1 MRLRATAPLLAPLAL
16 LCAAAPVAAQEAAPA
31 GAPAPA
37 ASAVVPIRSA
47 EGATIRAVRFEG
59 ATRLTPELLALQ
71 VKTRAGAAWS
81 ERIADD
87 DLKSLAARFQVWA
100 TVRVEALPDGQVDV
114 VFALEQ
120 VPSVSRVLFKGN
132 RELDEEELRAAL
144 DLSENNALPASTV
157 AGDGLAVLVYQ
168 LEDHY
173 RAEGYLFAEIVPN
186 VTRQGDERVLEFDIL
201 EGPEVAVNELDFVG
215 LEHFDPGHI
224 RDLMKTSRTFWFFT
238 QTYKPAELEDD
249 IVQIEQFLIDEGWL
263 DARVAVE
270 SVTPDRSAGE
280 VDILIRIE
288 QGPRY
293 LVRKVDFVGNE
304 QFTRTELEAL
314 LRMTPG
320 TPYRQTVYRKDRARI
335 LKHVRHLG
343 FVRAEMPVRPIEG
356 FAADGA
362 ALVDVTYRLHEDE
375 RKRVR
380 AVRVVGNENTRDDV
394 IRRELDLHP
403 GDLFDGDEMLAA
415 EDRLRATGFF
425 IDSRGLPLAWVEN
438 ERTEDPHAED
448 IVMKVEDGT
457 AGLFTLFG
465 GLASGQGFF
474 LGTDLTIDNF
484 DMADLP
490 SSPGGLFPEFLDQ
503 RAFHGAGQRL
513 RLRANPG
520 NQFSNYL
527 IQFTEPYLT
536 GPRQNPVFL
545 DLNFHVR
552 EFRSRHYDQ
561 NTVGGEFSIGK
572 RISRRQSVAVGLRQD
587 RIAIDRIVDRA
598 DPIEDLLAV
607 EGGNSVRG
615 LGVDWEYRAF
625 DSLRN
630 PTAGYRLNAGVELV
644 GGPLGLQYDLWKASG
659 GAEWMIP
666 LFENE
671 EEQRHVLSLRGAIAE
686 VRPWG
691 DTDDV
696 PLFERWFAGGPA
708 TFLQGRGFEFRGIGP
723 HDGDFSVGG
732 DAGWVINTEYIFP
745 LYDIYEPRL
754 RENQPF
760 LRGVVF
766 ADQGMLEESWGG
778 LHDGKWRLA
787 VGVGLRIKI
796 PFQLFSAPL
805 ELYYGVPLQK
815 ASEDERESFQINFST
830 RF

>member
-1 MRLRATAPLLAPLAL
+1 MRREPIVGRVPPLAALLAAFGAISFASGPD
-16 LCAAAPVAAQEAAPA
+16 AAALQSPVASSPA
-31 GAPAPA
+31 
-37 ASAVVPIRSA
+37 RTA
-47 EGATIRAVRFEG
+47 EGAVIREVRFQGE
-59 ATRLTPELLALQ
+59 TRLTPELLALQ
-71 VKTRAGAAWS
+71 VKTRAGARWS
-81 ERIADD
+81 SRIGDD
-87 DLKSLAARFQVWA
+87 DLKALAVKFQVWA
-100 TVRVEALPDGQVDV
+100 SVELLPIEGGQVDV
-114 VFALEQ
+114 VFTLTQ

-173 RAEGYLFAEIVPN
+173 RGEGYLFVEITPN

-201 EGPEVAVNELDFVG
+201 EGPEVSVDELDFIG
-215 LEHFDPGHI
+215 LEHFEPGHL
-224 RDLMKTSRTFWFFT
+224 RDLMKTSRSLWFFT

-280 VDILIRIE
+280 VDILVRID

-293 LVRKVDFVGNE
+293 VVRKVEFAGNE
-304 QFTRTELEAL
+304 QFTSEELSAL
-314 LRMTPG
+314 VRMTPG
-320 TPYRQTVYRKDRARI
+320 SPYRQTIYRKDRGRI

-343 FVRAEMPVRPIEG
+343 FVRAEMPMRPIEG
-356 FAADGA
+356 FSAGDGA
-362 ALVDVTYRLHEDE
+362 QVDVTYRLVEDE

-380 AVRVVGNENTRDDV
+380 DVRVVGNQNTRDDV

-403 GDLFDGDEMLAA
+403 GDRFDGDEMLAA
-415 EDRLRATGFF
+415 EDRLRASGFF

-438 ERTEDPHAED
+438 ERTDDPHAED

-465 GLASGQGFF
+465 GVASGQGFF
-474 LGTDLTIDNF
+474 VGTDLTIDNF
-484 DMADLP
+484 DATDFP
-490 SSPGGLFPEFLDQ
+490 SSPSAMFPEFLDQ

-520 NQFSNYL
+520 NRYSNYL
-527 IQFTEPYLT
+527 VQFTEPYLT
-536 GPRQNPVFL
+536 GPRQNPVFM
-545 DLNFHVR
+545 DMNFHLR
-552 EFRSRHYDQ
+552 EYRSRYYDQ
-561 NTVGGEFSIGK
+561 ETVGGEFSIGK
-572 RISRRQSVAVGLRQD
+572 RISRRQSVAVSLRQD
-587 RIAIDRIVDRA
+587 RIVIDHIVARA

-607 EGGNSVRG
+607 EGGSSVRG
-615 LGVDWEYRAF
+615 LGVDWEFRAF

-630 PTAGYRLNAGVELV
+630 PTDGYRLNAGAESV
-644 GGPLGLQYDLWKASG
+644 GGLLGAQYDLWKATA
-659 GAEWMIP
+659 GAEWLIP
-666 LFENE
+666 LLENE
-671 EEQRHVLSLRGAIAE
+671 EEQRHVLSFRSALAVA
-686 VRPWG
+686 RPFG

-766 ADQGMLEESWGG
+766 VDQGMLEDSWGDLQG
-778 LHDGKWRLA
+778 GKWRVAL
-787 VGVGLRIKI
+787 GVGLRIKI
-796 PFQLFSAPL
+796 PFQMFSAPL
-805 ELYYGVPLQK
+805 ELYYGVPIEK
-815 ASEDERESFQINFST
+815 AREDERESFQINFST